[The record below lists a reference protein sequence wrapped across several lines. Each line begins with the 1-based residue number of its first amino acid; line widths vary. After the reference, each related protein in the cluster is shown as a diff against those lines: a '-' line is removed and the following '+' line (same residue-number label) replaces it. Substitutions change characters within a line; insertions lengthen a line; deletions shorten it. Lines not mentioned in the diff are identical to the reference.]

1 MRAVTIKDGSL
12 LLEERP
18 DPEPGKGELLVRVR
32 AAGLNGADML
42 QRRGVYPAP
51 PGSPPDIPGMELA
64 GEVAALGP
72 GATRFEQ
79 GDRVMAIVGGG
90 AQAELAVVHERVAMP
105 VPERLDWPQAG
116 GLPEVFLTA
125 HDAVFTQAGLRR
137 GEHLLVH
144 GAAGG
149 VGTAAVQLGRV
160 AGARVTATV
169 RREELRP
176 KVEELGARAIDP
188 QGFEDEG
195 PFDVV
200 LELVGASNLAGNL
213 KSLATGGRIAVIG
226 VGGTGPTAEINLLAV
241 MQKRA
246 RIHGST
252 LRGRAVGGE
261 GDRDAARGEACAP
274 ALRGREPHGAGGRDL
289 PARTGRGG
297 LQPVRVRGQARQD
310 RAPRLAR
317 TFVRSAY
324 VRCDHPSGRR

>member
-1 MRAVTIKDGSL
+1 VRAVTIKDGSL

-42 QRRGVYPAP
+42 QRRGAYPAP

-72 GATRFEQ
+72 GASRFAE

-90 AQAELAVVHERVAMP
+90 AQAELAVVHERAAMP
-105 VPERLDWPQAG
+105 VPERLGWPQAG
-116 GLPEVFLTA
+116 GLPEVFVTA
-125 HDAVFTQAGLRR
+125 HDAVFTQAGLGS

-176 KVEELGARAIDP
+176 GVEQLGARAIAP
-188 QGFEDEG
+188 EGFEEEG

-200 LELVGASNLAGNL
+200 LELVGASNLAANL
-213 KSLATGGRIAVIG
+213 SALTIGGRIAVIG
-226 VGGTGPTAEINLLAV
+226 VGGTGPKAEINLLSV

-252 LRGRAVGGE
+252 LRGRPLEEKAIATRLVEREVLPHFADGSLTVPVAE
-261 GDRDAARGEACAP
+261 TFPLEQAEDAYTRFE
-274 ALRGREPHGAGGRDL
+274 AGGKL
-289 PARTGRGG
+289 GKIV
-297 LQPVRVRGQARQD
+297 L
-310 RAPRLAR
+310 LA
-317 TFVRSAY
+317 
-324 VRCDHPSGRR
+324 